1 MSERAKKKNEAAVSA
16 VAAVTA
22 AGILLSSLF
31 TTPGELVKK
40 YDRINMPLSVS
51 DTLISNDDDD
61 EGENIGLTE
70 DKQKSARASLR
81 KRFLMLPVT
90 LRALMGVPVWCIG
103 RVVMAFFGAAWGSLI
118 HPALLI
124 ALKYVCIAGLILAA
138 LLVTVKA
145 VCPDV
150 PVKKILDN
158 RNVFSAVICTAL
170 FGLAGSMMQIFCPEG
185 MKAYRVFE
193 SVIILAALT
202 FAARKIASVSNNG
215 KKKSTV

>member
-51 DTLISNDDDD
+51 DTLISNDDGD
-61 EGENIGLTE
+61 EGEDIGLTE

-90 LRALMGVPVWCIG
+90 LRALMGGTP
-103 RVVMAFFGAAWGSLI
+103 
-118 HPALLI
+118 
-124 ALKYVCIAGLILAA
+124 
-138 LLVTVKA
+138 
-145 VCPDV
+145 
-150 PVKKILDN
+150 
-158 RNVFSAVICTAL
+158 
-170 FGLAGSMMQIFCPEG
+170 
-185 MKAYRVFE
+185 
-193 SVIILAALT
+193 LT
-202 FAARKIASVSNNG
+202 
-215 KKKSTV
+215 